1 MSLGKLL
8 TAGKSLVGGQEATS
22 RYRMHEHL
30 RLPKFISPR
39 NPFATEASA
48 ADAARQEAEVESKR
62 PVRVASTPPVPT
74 DAAPGRAVRRE
85 SSGDA
90 SWRLSQW
97 WGRVNPFSRVTSPAR
112 QVEPLNP
119 CFSKGSVQGELHLD
133 QVRVVRNDLSD
144 ADLEIV
150 PARKSPAPDKC
161 SPQSGT
167 SAQLATTGGAWRRL
181 SARIFH

>member
-8 TAGKSLVGGQEATS
+8 TAGRSLVSGQEGTS

-39 NPFATEASA
+39 NPFATEAGA
-48 ADAARQEAEVESKR
+48 AKATSQEAEVESKR
-62 PVRVASTPPVPT
+62 PVRVASASPAST
-74 DAAPGRAVRRE
+74 DASPERAVRRE
-85 SSGDA
+85 SPGDA

-97 WGRVNPFSRVTSPAR
+97 WGRVNPFSHTASAARRVES
-112 QVEPLNP
+112 LNP

-150 PARKSPAPDKC
+150 PAKKSPAPDKR
-161 SPQSGT
+161 PAAARAGQ
-167 SAQLATTGGAWRRL
+167 TTAADSAWRRL